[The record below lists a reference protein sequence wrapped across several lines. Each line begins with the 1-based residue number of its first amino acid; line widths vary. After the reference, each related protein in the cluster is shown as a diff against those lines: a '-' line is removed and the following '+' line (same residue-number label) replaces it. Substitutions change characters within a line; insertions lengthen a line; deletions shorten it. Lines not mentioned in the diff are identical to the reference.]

1 MEDFLD
7 EIRTYAKAHKIKPDT
22 VPQKA
27 AALSGLTWGKWV
39 AGKSYPRWDT
49 MQKIRAYIA
58 ANPPQADEAAQ

>member
-1 MEDFLD
+1 MEDFLN
-7 EIRTYAKAHKIKPDT
+7 EIRAYAKAHNIKPDS

-49 MQKIRAYIA
+49 MQKIRAYIKA
-58 ANPPQADEAAQ
+58 DPASHPDEAA